1 MEQEEKGFEE
11 VRRKEN
17 AKEIQDIFGDGKDAN
32 RCSKKGL
39 GYCEDKNG
47 PRIIANGREH
57 LEAGIPMTSR
67 IAQKLTT
74 PRGHGRRD
82 GETKQ
87 VNLSSFQP
95 RCTTILNCYLDPD
108 PDQ

>member
-17 AKEIQDIFGDGKDAN
+17 AKEVGEIFGDGKEGS

-39 GYCEDKNG
+39 KHCEDKNG